1 MSSRSLG
8 RAVTGGLI
16 GGVGALLA
24 ASGLLRY
31 PFVDRAVL
39 GMPGPLLAIAGG
51 LLLLVFGILFAIMPR
66 RDLGPVPLV
75 AAEVAFSQKP
85 QTRSLAPPPLA
96 PRPVP
101 TPGAPSLPAHKPFT
115 PVPPTPR
122 NREPSLAQLDDE
134 IQDLTRKINK
144 AGVLLATGQLS
155 TQGYQH
161 YVGDLKKQ
169 RGKLEATRVKAE
181 LHKS

>member
-1 MSSRSLG
+1 M
-8 RAVTGGLI
+8 
-16 GGVGALLA
+16 
-24 ASGLLRY
+24 RY
-31 PFVDRAVL
+31 PFLEIARVGSV
-39 GMPGPLLAIAGG
+39 GPFLAIAGG
-51 LLLLVFGILFAIMPR
+51 LLLCVFGVILVLMPGR
-66 RDLGPVPLV
+66 VEGPAPSVP
-75 AAEVAFSQKP
+75 AHVAFNQKAAVRP
-85 QTRSLAPPPLA
+85 LSESLLP

-101 TPGAPSLPAHKPFT
+101 AAASATAPALPPHKPLA

-134 IQDLTRKINK
+134 IQELTRKINK
-144 AGVLLATGQLS
+144 AGVMLATGQLS

-181 LHKS
+181 LHKA